1 MSKVMSKHYYWG
13 HSLKP
18 ISVQNNRSR
27 TERVSSYVEY
37 DFLQFLEEYR
47 DRMGVRSVSE
57 ALRRLA
63 ILGAQSEGYVF
74 DGDIRKIK

>member
-1 MSKVMSKHYYWG
+1 MEAKYWG

-18 ISVQNNRSR
+18 ISVPGNRSR
-27 TERVSSYVEY
+27 TERVSTYVEY
-37 DFLQFLEEYR
+37 DFLQFLQEYR
-47 DRMGVRSVSE
+47 DRLGVRSVSE

-74 DGDIRKIK
+74 SEGEKPK

>member
-1 MSKVMSKHYYWG
+1 MDVTYWG

-18 ISVQNNRSR
+18 IAVRGNKSR
-27 TERVSSYVEY
+27 TERVSTYVEY
-37 DFLQFLEEYR
+37 DFLQFLQEYR
-47 DRMGVRSVSE
+47 DRLGVRSVSE

-74 DGDIRKIK
+74 AEGEKPK